1 MRTKLGMV
9 IAIILAFGLGLALR
23 GTLVQADAACTI
35 SGFEARVRE
44 GLSNG
49 KTFDGSLALREDSD
63 GGLSGTYTS
72 ADDSITAAE
81 VVGQANGH
89 AINLA
94 IELGDKQYLFV
105 TGTMWNTFAQCSGVM
120 GGAFTGPQ
128 VGDIGDW
135 NATP

>member
-1 MRTKLGMV
+1 MRTKLGMAF
-9 IAIILAFGLGLALR
+9 AIILAFALGLALR

-35 SGFEARVRE
+35 RSFEARVRE

-49 KTFDGSLALREDSD
+49 KSFDGSLALQEDSD

-72 ADDSITAAE
+72 ADDSITGA

-89 AINLA
+89 ALNLA

-105 TGTMWNTFAQCSGVM
+105 TGTMWNTFAACSGVM